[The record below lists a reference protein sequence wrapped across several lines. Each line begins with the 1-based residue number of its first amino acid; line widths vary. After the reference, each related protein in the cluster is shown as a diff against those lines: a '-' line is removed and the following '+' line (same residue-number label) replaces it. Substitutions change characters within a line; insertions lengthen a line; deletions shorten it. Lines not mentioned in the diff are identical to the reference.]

1 MIAEGSQAPSIPL
14 EYFLLSIK
22 LIKLYSNCS
31 SPWFF
36 PNLAYFP
43 SFFHSIFPYIII
55 DLGCLA
61 NQNRW
66 TLGWENVQPTISM
79 DLGMKSF
86 FNSMGRKKQAKING
100 PWVSSKPNPMD
111 REKMSN
117 PQISMDLGT
126 GRFSSRWNLKN
137 TPPQKKNAKINGPWA
152 SSQPK
157 SMDLGLRKCLTH
169 QYRWTLGWGNVQ
181 FDGPWKKKARKK
193 SIGPWVSS
201 KPKSMNLGRLANQ
214 NQWTLGV

>member
-1 MIAEGSQAPSIPL
+1 MPSEP
-14 EYFLLSIK
+14 K
-22 LIKLYSNCS
+22 
-31 SPWFF
+31 
-36 PNLAYFP
+36 
-43 SFFHSIFPYIII
+43 
-55 DLGCLA
+55 
-61 NQNRW
+61 
-66 TLGWENVQPTISM
+66 SM
-79 DLGMKSF
+79 DLGLRKCSTHNIDGPWDEEF
-86 FNSMGRKKQAKING
+86 FKSMGRKKQAKING
-100 PWVSSKPNPMD
+100 PWVSSKPNSMD

-126 GRFSSRWNLKN
+126 GRFSSRWTLKN

-157 SMDLGLRKCLTH
+157 SMDLGLRKCLIH

-193 SIGPWVSS
+193 SIGPWMSS